1 MCLSCTVT
9 DIVSVEHCRDLEIYA
24 RGHYKDHRKMILF
37 ESVGTVSYSHST
49 VTMAVTLAVSTQY
62 TDERT
67 DTQPRHRPRLC
78 IASRRKNLASPS
90 PMMKMRQHSLLT
102 TRKAC
107 MQRVKAGDCET
118 GEREC

>member
-1 MCLSCTVT
+1 
-9 DIVSVEHCRDLEIYA
+9 
-24 RGHYKDHRKMILF
+24 MILF

-62 TDERT
+62 TNVTDERT

-102 TRKAC
+102 ARKAC
-107 MQRVKAGDCET
+107 MQRVKAGDGET